1 MQREDKGKAK
11 GCKLG
16 FENMLVLISLCYLPD
31 FTFMVNSFPCCL
43 KYAISF
49 LCDLDRF
56 AWFPGHAPT
65 EGVLLR
71 ANVLMS
77 HRRIN
82 QFKSVPTGRIGPVFE
97 SIVCCVNQ
105 LYVVQ
110 ASCVLCRAVAYCA
123 NLHPRIVG
131 IWFKSRFFYLMIIYF
146 HYICTS
152 DARRPCLR
160 YFRGS
165 RNRVGMSSRLNNDK
179 QPKKKINNQKNE
191 KEHEEKEVTG

>member
-1 MQREDKGKAK
+1 MTIRKYKGSQSFRDLQTKSKNYAEISCKGKTKGRQREGKGMQTWHWKHA
-11 GCKLG
+11 C
-16 FENMLVLISLCYLPD
+16 FNISLLFVRLYLHGQ
-31 FTFMVNSFPCCL
+31 FFSVLL
-43 KYAISF
+43 KIRHKF

-56 AWFPGHAPT
+56 AWFFGHAPT

-71 ANVLMS
+71 ADVLMS

-131 IWFKSRFFYLMIIYF
+131 IWFKSRFFTL
-146 HYICTS
+146 
-152 DARRPCLR
+152 L
-160 YFRGS
+160 
-165 RNRVGMSSRLNNDK
+165 
-179 QPKKKINNQKNE
+179 
-191 KEHEEKEVTG
+191 